1 MADSRSVAPS
11 AFVRWTAAAAVALT
25 AVNIAGD
32 LMRAPLREAL
42 TPGLAMHVGLLATM
56 ASLLVRSRRLK
67 AALAVLGLVVV
78 SAAFLLNRVR

>member
-1 MADSRSVAPS
+1 
-11 AFVRWTAAAAVALT
+11 
-25 AVNIAGD
+25 
-32 LMRAPLREAL
+32 
-42 TPGLAMHVGLLATM
+42 MHVGLLATM